1 LYVCFIELSLDRFTH
16 NSDDKSL
23 FVATCIDIATISK
36 KVMKKRGIY
45 CHFAGFLSPEEG
57 VKWLILTSDVLRLPA
72 NNIELDDEYCY
83 DSPLF

>member
-1 LYVCFIELSLDRFTH
+1 LSLDRFTH

-23 FVATCIDIATISK
+23 SEATYIDIATIYK

-45 CHFAGFLSPEEG
+45 CHFTCFFSPEEG
-57 VKWLILTSDVLRLPA
+57 EKWLLLTSDVLRLPA

-83 DSPLF
+83 DPPPF